1 MKLAD
6 DSLDVNANE
15 SNDEAVSE
23 CSDTCARIVGA
34 IDGLTM
40 RNEFKRTSP
49 SVDKGDDV
57 NGADSEKGS
66 TESSLL
72 HSDSEMASFVEEI
85 LMPKIFTSALVS
97 SNSKS

>member
-6 DSLDVNANE
+6 DSLDVNSNE

-34 IDGLTM
+34 IVGLAMKNT
-40 RNEFKRTSP
+40 FKHTSP
-49 SVDKGDDV
+49 SVNKGDDV
-57 NGADSEKGS
+57 NDANSEKAS

-72 HSDSEMASFVEEI
+72 HSDPEMASFVEEM